1 MKPAALRFEPVSNP
15 YKFDRAKVIA
25 APELQSSRLAICEP
39 CQFNANGNCK
49 QCCGGV
55 PIPTLVNLT
64 ASRCGRG
71 KW

>member
-1 MKPAALRFEPVSNP
+1 VKPAALRFETSPAP
-15 YKFDRAKVIA
+15 LFDRAKMIA
-25 APELQSSRLAICEP
+25 SAEVQSSRLTICAP
-39 CQFNANGNCK
+39 CQFNVNGNCK